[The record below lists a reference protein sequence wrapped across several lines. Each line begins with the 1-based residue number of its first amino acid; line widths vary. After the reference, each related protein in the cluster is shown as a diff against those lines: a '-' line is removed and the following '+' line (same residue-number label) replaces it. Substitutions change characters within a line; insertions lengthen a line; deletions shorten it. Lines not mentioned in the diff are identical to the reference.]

1 MYFPG
6 MVIISVAQEND
17 DFHLVFPDR
26 PGYTGFDIKEGG
38 KRMAVKKVPFGATSG
53 GQPVDKYILTC
64 GNMEAEIITFGAAVA
79 ALRVPDQNGK
89 PVDVVLGYRS
99 VAGYEHNGGYIG
111 ALVGRYANRIAG
123 ASCLIDGKR
132 VALEP
137 SEGTKQL
144 HGGVKGF
151 SYRVFSAEITG
162 DSQVTLTYT
171 AADGE
176 GGFPGELTLKATYT
190 LTENALRLRYE
201 AESDKTTYCN
211 ITNHSYFNL
220 NGGGDA
226 MGHRLWLAAHHYTPV
241 WEDSIPLCMA
251 ENVAQTPFDF
261 TIEKPVG
268 RDIGADCVQLRNT
281 GGYDHNFVLD
291 PAQGLRLAAR
301 LTGEHSGIVMET
313 WTEKPGVQLY
323 AANFLE
329 TDDQTKSG
337 VPYGARQAVCLETQF
352 FPDSPNHPE
361 WGDILLRPG
370 KRYDYTTEYR
380 FSVRQEG

>member
-1 MYFPG
+1 MP
-6 MVIISVAQEND
+6 VTRA
-17 DFHLVFPDR
+17 
-26 PGYTGFDIKEGG
+26 
-38 KRMAVKKVPFGATSG
+38 PFGVTG
-53 GQPVDKYILTC
+53 DGQAVEVWTLTR
-64 GNMEAEIITFGAAVA
+64 GALEAEILTFGAAVR
-79 ALRVPDQNGK
+79 ALRVPDRDGK
-89 PVDVVLGYRS
+89 ALDVVLGYDTL
-99 VAGYEHNGGYIG
+99 AEYEHNGGYLG
-111 ALVGRYANRIAG
+111 ALVGRYANRIAK
-123 ASCLIDGKR
+123 ARCLIDGA
-132 VALEP
+132 VVPLEA
-137 SEGTKQL
+137 SEGENQL
-144 HGGVKGF
+144 HGGVRGF
-151 SYRVFSAEITG
+151 SYRVFQAEAAG
-162 DSQVTLTYT
+162 DSALRLTYT

-176 GGFPGELTLKATYT
+176 GGFPGALTLTATYT
-190 LTENALRLRYE
+190 LTDRGLRLRYE
-201 AESDKTTYCN
+201 AVSDKATYCN

-291 PAQGLRLAAR
+291 GAQGLRLAAR

-329 TDDQTKSG
+329 TDDQTKTG

>member
-1 MYFPG
+1 
-6 MVIISVAQEND
+6 
-17 DFHLVFPDR
+17 
-26 PGYTGFDIKEGG
+26 
-38 KRMAVKKVPFGATSG
+38 MAVKKVPFGATREG
-53 GQPVDKYILTC
+53 APVDKYILTC
-64 GNMEAEIITFGAAVA
+64 GDLEAEVITFGAAVA
-79 ALRVPDQNGK
+79 ALRVPDRTGQ
-89 PVDVVLGYRS
+89 PVDVVLGYGGA
-99 VAGYEHNGGYIG
+99 AGYEENGGYIG

-132 VALEP
+132 VDLEP
-137 SEGTKQL
+137 NEGTKQL

-151 SYRVFSAEITG
+151 SYRVFAGEITG

-176 GGFPGELTLKATYT
+176 GGFPGTLTLRAVYT
-190 LTENALRLRYE
+190 LTEDALRLRYV

-226 MGHRLWLAAHHYTPV
+226 MGHRLWLGAHHYTPV

-251 ENVAQTPFDF
+251 EPVEGTPFDF
-261 TIEKPVG
+261 TIEKAVG
-268 RDIGADCVQLRNT
+268 RDIGADCVQLKNT

-301 LTGEHSGIVMET
+301 LTGERSGIVMET

-323 AANFLE
+323 TANFLE
-329 TDDQTKSG
+329 TDGQTKTG
-337 VPYGARQAVCLETQF
+337 APYGARQAVCLETQF

-380 FSVRQEG
+380 FVR